1 MVGMLK
7 FGQLFCDAVSMVIV
21 DEGDGADDGGIGTRG
36 PLRDQAVANQV
47 AKGFG
52 PVGVSKPGDE
62 LIEALEEIRIECN
75 TNSTENAHGHFPG
88 RIDSPWEIQR

>member
-52 PVGVSKPGDE
+52 AVGVSEPGDE
-62 LIEALEEIRIECN
+62 IIEAGEQIGVECDA
-75 TNSTENAHGHFPG
+75 NSTENAHV
-88 RIDSPWEIQR
+88 RSLDEIGL